1 MNCVVVDR
9 INSRGLS
16 GRQQRSVFSTESWTT
31 CFDIG
36 IVLKTYIYVY
46 YDCVLKMTL
55 CLNHDEKWLVFIGDL
70 VGFPKVRLGLTSR

>member
-1 MNCVVVDR
+1 MNCVVVVR
-9 INSRGLS
+9 IHSLGLA
-16 GRQQRSVFSTESWTT
+16 GRQQRSVFSTESRTT
-31 CFDIG
+31 CIDIG
-36 IVLKTYIYVY
+36 FVLKTYIYVY